1 VVSLEWITSNSGE
14 FSIENNGIE
23 GNYLESVQ
31 GLYAFAIE
39 VPGADASFAS
49 IRVANFNGVF
59 YSPAGNSLDDRV
71 GFWEGNGDDLELFVK
86 PDLRMISSLT
96 GSSTSTVVSSSNAKD
111 TIQAW
116 EVNRWNTKFVLQD
129 IWR

>member
-1 VVSLEWITSNSGE
+1 
-14 FSIENNGIE
+14 
-23 GNYLESVQ
+23 
-31 GLYAFAIE
+31 LYAFAIE

-96 GSSTSTVVSSSNAKD
+96 GSSTSTVVSSSNA
-111 TIQAW
+111 TGSIQAW
-116 EVNRWNTKFVLQD
+116 EVLDGTPKFTLQD
-129 IWR
+129 VWSVVHSRKVLVL